1 MSLVKT
7 FDPSRRTLLT
17 WGAGLALS
25 AGLPAAQ
32 TAHAQSRPGTWISTT
47 QTQPWQDLSAQ
58 MHLSDG
64 VVYDGTGAFVDPAMT
79 YQTIDGFGGC
89 FNELGAR
96 AFTALTPEL
105 RHAVARELFE
115 PGTGG
120 NLIRCRLPI
129 GASDYALDWY
139 SYDETPGDF
148 DMTSFSI
155 ERDRHGLIPYIRAAQ
170 AFQPDMAFW
179 ASPWSPPTWM
189 KTNKHYAM
197 RPSYPGAPA
206 NNLAPGQEG
215 REGQDMFIQDARY
228 FKAYALYFRKYVEA
242 YRAQGICISAVMP
255 QNEFNSAQPFPS
267 CCWTP
272 EGLARFIPYLGAE
285 MTPLNVDVFF
295 GTLERGDAE
304 LFERVY
310 ADPDARKYIKGIGAQ
325 WAGKGAIPFIHHA
338 HPELKVYQSEQ
349 ECGDGKNDWRYAR
362 YTWSLMK
369 LYFKAGASVYDY
381 WNIVNPQGGVSHW
394 GWAQN
399 SFVSVDEVKGTY
411 SFTPDYY
418 VFKHLSHFVRPGAK
432 RIEAASYTG
441 YDNMLAFQNAD
452 GRIIVAMQNDL
463 SSDLPVQA
471 VIGGRTLTATLPA
484 DSFNTFAI

>member
-1 MSLVKT
+1 MPRS
-7 FDPSRRTLLT
+7 DPSRRNLLAA
-17 WGAGLALS
+17 GAGLALS
-25 AGLPAAQ
+25 TAALGVKPARAQ
-32 TAHAQSRPGTWISTT
+32 GAPPRWISTG
-47 QTQPWQDLSAQ
+47 QAKPWQDLSAQ
-58 MHLSDG
+58 VHVSDG
-64 VVYDGTGAFVDPAMT
+64 IAFDRTDTFVSPDKT

-96 AFTALTPEL
+96 AFMALSPDL
-105 RHAVARELFE
+105 RQAVARELFE

-120 NLIRCRLPI
+120 NLVSCRLPI

-148 DMTSFSI
+148 EMAAFSI
-155 ERDRHGLIPYIRAAQ
+155 ARDRHGLIPYIQAAQ
-170 AFQPDMAFW
+170 AFQPALTFW

-189 KTNKHYAM
+189 KVNKHYAM
-197 RPSYPGAPA
+197 RASSPGAPA
-206 NNLAPGQEG
+206 NNLMPGQEG
-215 REGQDMFIQDARY
+215 HEGEDLFIQDPRY

-242 YRAQGICISAVMP
+242 YRAQGIRISAVMP

-272 EGLARFIPYLGAE
+272 QGLARFIPYLGAE
-285 MTPLNVDVFF
+285 MTPLDVDVFF
-295 GTLERGDAE
+295 GTMERGDPA
-304 LFERVY
+304 LFEQVY
-310 ADPDARKYIKGIGAQ
+310 ADPEARKYIKGIGAQ

-362 YTWSLMK
+362 YTWNLMK
-369 LYFKAGASVYDY
+369 LYFNAGASVYDY

-399 SFVSVDEVKGTY
+399 SFVSVDEAKGTY
-411 SFTPDYY
+411 SFNPDYY

-432 RIEAASYTG
+432 RIDAASYSG
-441 YDNMLAFQNAD
+441 YDNMLAFKNAD
-452 GRIIVAMQNDL
+452 GRVVVVIQNDL
-463 SSDLPVQA
+463 SSDLPIGVA
-471 VIGGRTLTATLPA
+471 VGNRTITATLPA
-484 DSFNTFAI
+484 DSFNTFLL